1 MGLQGIAHIGITVTD
16 LSRSKE
22 WYSQVVGWKPEM
34 DGGGEGV
41 SFSLG
46 ALPSGQLL
54 GLRQYEDGSGDA
66 FDFRRTGL
74 DHLAF
79 AVQSSELPDWERRF
93 SELGV
98 TFTPTHHD
106 PFGHFLNFKDPDGI
120 ALELYAPPDE
130 SE

>member
-1 MGLQGIAHIGITVTD
+1 MGLQGIAHLGITVTD

-41 SFSLG
+41 SF
-46 ALPSGQLL
+46 
-54 GLRQYEDGSGDA
+54 
-66 FDFRRTGL
+66 
-74 DHLAF
+74 
-79 AVQSSELPDWERRF
+79 
-93 SELGV
+93 
-98 TFTPTHHD
+98 
-106 PFGHFLNFKDPDGI
+106 LNVKAPDGI